1 MDPQPCRGQGQDAGL
16 QHPSPSIPPASI
28 QASPQAMPQAPPQA
42 SPRASPE
49 PWWGGQRGSGGPT
62 LGAPRVETAQGN
74 ILGMLQGVHAPR
86 GKQDPEVS
94 LAGMLRR
101 WTPPQRWP
109 REAEEGPVPQQ
120 DPSLSLSSG
129 RPRAAAWPGGPG
141 GPALPSPPLIP
152 SSLRLSHY
160 SDICARHVPGR
171 SNLLRR
177 N

>member
-101 WTPPQRWP
+101 WTPRACPAWGRGGSRDGPGRQRKVPSPSRIHP
-109 REAEEGPVPQQ
+109 RGDHGLQH
-120 DPSLSLSSG
+120 
-129 RPRAAAWPGGPG
+129 GPG
-141 GPALPSPPLIP
+141 GQGAPRSPPHP
-152 SSLRLSHY
+152 SFPAH
-160 SDICARHVPGR
+160 
-171 SNLLRR
+171 
-177 N
+177 